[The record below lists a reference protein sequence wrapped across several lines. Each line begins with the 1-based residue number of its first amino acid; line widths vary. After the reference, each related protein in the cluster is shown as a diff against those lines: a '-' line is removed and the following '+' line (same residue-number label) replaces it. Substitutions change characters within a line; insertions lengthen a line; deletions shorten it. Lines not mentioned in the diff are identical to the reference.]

1 MRDEKNTKTKPRK
14 KITVRFIKWGLIIV
28 AAFIVLV
35 FLLLP
40 SFISSK
46 IGRRIISAKVNKS
59 INGRADFA
67 GLSMSWFKGIK
78 IWSLR
83 FNDNTGWASVQ
94 VKRIA
99 TKPHYGSIL
108 MGNLSFG
115 QTTIDQPMVSLNL
128 KNRPTATVPVPAK
141 AERPG
146 KPGPAKVMAAPV
158 ALVMDV
164 VVNDGSL
171 KVTDSKEKTIEV
183 SQINSTMSLRPPGQ
197 QTSFKADMAVTDKNS
212 KISAS
217 GQVTPGSKTGW
228 SLKGTSGDFNIE
240 VSELNLAS
248 LEPILELAKVE
259 LRPYG
264 IVSANMTSGIKD
276 GRLENLT
283 ANIKATNLD
292 ITGPQLKGDRLQSS
306 VLDVDVKLS
315 QKEQTIDIEKLQ
327 FRSDWAQ
334 ANADG
339 TIPTTF
345 KSFTDILQPGSNYN
359 LKGNFNCDVAAL
371 LSQMPRTIGLK
382 EGMKVTSGRL
392 TGSVDTTAQSGKATI
407 TGQANLTGLA
417 GTIDGKELAISEP
430 VTAALEITGAKDRI
444 SFDKVNVSAA
454 FAKINAAGSLEQIN
468 YDAQVD
474 LAKLQSELGQFVD
487 IGPYQMTGELEGR
500 GQVSIKD
507 ERIAAAGSSVVKE
520 LRLSS
525 KEGVT
530 ASEPMAEVAFGVD
543 YDKKAG
549 IVTIGTMNVNASF
562 GQVSVK
568 DAVVP
573 LGKEAVKPM
582 KLSASAQKIN
592 LQKLQP
598 FMVLFASFP
607 KDMQLAGEA
616 TSQFSVTSQKDIY
629 RIFTDSTKI
638 ANFKLTSPNKEPF
651 QQAEVLLML
660 DAEINP
666 SQKSINVKN
675 IELISPQIKLKKGQF
690 NKADKDGKTRL
701 QGQANLEYDWAA
713 VSSFVSAF
721 LPQGLNIAGKRQDT
735 INFFSEYPAGQPD
748 QLLANLNSKA
758 KIGFEKAQYM
768 GLYFGPTEV
777 NIQFR
782 NGLLEIA
789 PFATAVNNGQLSFA
803 GRADFKQ
810 KPTLLKT
817 PGPIEV
823 AKNIQINKET
833 TDKLLMYVNPIF
845 ANAVDVSGLANFS
858 CQKLSIPLAS
868 GTKNDI
874 EVIGTISANKLQLQT
889 SDLLGQI
896 LTIAGGTGREEI
908 TIHPTNFALQKG
920 FLRYDNMQ
928 VDVGNNPVNFKGVIG
943 LDKSLDMTV
952 TLPYTTSGR
961 TARVG
966 RETAG
971 DRITLPLKGTVT
983 KPKLDTAKMLE
994 QQLQKQLEEQLR
1006 KGLEEILR

>member
-14 KITVRFIKWGLIIV
+14 KTTVRLIKWGLIIV

-67 GLSMSWFKGIK
+67 SLSMSWFKGIK
-78 IWSLR
+78 IWNLH
-83 FNDNTGWASVQ
+83 FNNNAGWASVQ
-94 VKRIA
+94 VKQIA

-128 KNRPTATVPVPAK
+128 KNRPTAPAE

-146 KPGPAKVMAAPV
+146 KPEPAKVMAAPV
-158 ALVMDV
+158 ALVTDV

-197 QTSFKADMAVTDKNS
+197 QTSFKADMAVADTNS

-217 GQVTPGSKTGW
+217 GQVTPGSKNGW

-248 LEPILELAKVE
+248 LDPILELAKVE
-259 LRPYG
+259 LQAKG
-264 IVSANMTSGIKD
+264 VVSANITSGIKD

-283 ANIKATNLD
+283 ANVKAKNLD

-315 QKEQTIDIEKLQ
+315 QKEQTIDIEKFQ

-345 KSFTDILQPGSNYN
+345 KSLTDILQPDSRYS
-359 LKGNFNCDVAAL
+359 LKGNFSCDLAAV

-382 EGMKVTSGRL
+382 EAMLVTSGRL
-392 TGSVDTTAQSGKATI
+392 TGSVNTIAQEGFATI

-430 VTAALEITGAKDRI
+430 VTAALEITSAKDQI

-468 YDAQVD
+468 YDGQVD

-487 IGPYQMTGELEGR
+487 IGPYQMAGELSSK

-507 ERIAAAGSSVVKE
+507 ERITVVGSSVVKE

-530 ASEPMAEVAFGVD
+530 ASEPMADATFAID
-543 YDKKAG
+543 YDNKAG
-549 IVTIGTMNVNASF
+549 VVTINSVQTNASL

-568 DAVVP
+568 DAVLP
-573 LGKEAVKPM
+573 LNKEKETVKPL
-582 KLSASAQKIN
+582 KFTASAQKIN
-592 LQKLQP
+592 LEKLQP

-616 TSQFSVTSQKDIY
+616 ASQFSVTSEKDIY

-660 DAEINP
+660 DAEINL

-701 QGQANLEYDWAA
+701 QGQANLEYDWSA
-713 VSSFVSAF
+713 VSSFASAF
-721 LPQGLNIAGKRQDT
+721 LPQGLNMAGKRQDT

-777 NIQFR
+777 DIQFR

-789 PFATAVNNGQLSFA
+789 PFATAVNNGQFSFA

-845 ANAVDVSGLANFS
+845 ANAVDVNGLANFS

-868 GTKNDI
+868 GAKNDI
-874 EVIGTISANKLQLQT
+874 EVIGTISANKLQLQA

-896 LTIAGGTGREEI
+896 LTIAGGNAREEI
-908 TIHPTNFALQKG
+908 TIHPTNFTLQKG

-966 RETAG
+966 RDTIG

-994 QQLQKQLEEQLR
+994 QQLQKQLEEQLL